1 MGTKSKFAKKVS
13 SKVNVFF
20 ARWETVSDVVHSDAK
35 QCDKKNRLFE
45 KSRNST
51 NFYWN
56 SLKFLKVLMTRIM
69 VSVRVC
75 NICKHLKSSDDPC
88 NDQRNVP
95 QCVTWS
101 QILIL
106 DKIWHLSKQ
115 NFWWIYLISQA
126 KPIFLVTF
134 VSMLVNYIRNS
145 FPSCKKNVHLALLL
159 LTFFANFV
167 FLPSWFLHTYALKV
181 EVFQLFLK
189 NLFTFEHS
197 YSENQ
202 ILWTLSFLKHYRF
215 VQFRSKLKKLERFKF

>member
-1 MGTKSKFAKKVS
+1 
-13 SKVNVFF
+13 
-20 ARWETVSDVVHSDAK
+20 VVHSDANK
-35 QCDKKNRLFE
+35 CDQKNRLFE

-56 SLKFLKVLMTRIM
+56 SLKFIKVLMTRIM

-75 NICKHLKSSDDPC
+75 NIWKHLKSSDDPC

-101 QILIL
+101 QMLIL

-115 NFWWIYLISQA
+115 KFWWIYLISQA
-126 KPIFLVTF
+126 KPIFWVTF

-145 FPSCKKNVHLALLL
+145 FPSCKKNVHFTAY
-159 LTFFANFV
+159 FFCKFCFSSKLV
-167 FLPSWFLHTYALKV
+167 FTHKLKV

-202 ILWTLSFLKHYRF
+202 ILWTLSFLKHYRRF